1 MTKPIKLLLLL
12 VALLV
17 SVALCLQIGAV
28 PLTWS
33 FIIAP
38 DLDNGMSQQIF
49 FELRLPRLLLG
60 ILAGASLALCG
71 GLLQDLSR
79 NQLAD
84 PYLFGIV
91 AGAAFGATLVTV
103 WLPEL
108 LIALPIA
115 AFVGALLAIGLV
127 IAFVSVNRRN
137 QLEHLVLAGVAVS
150 FLLSSLGS
158 AFLYMGDAFAAN
170 RIMFWLMGSL
180 ARAQMTAIWVISPVL
195 LLTLA
200 VIVFWRRELA
210 ALHFADTTAKSLGV
224 PVNKVRLGLLLCSAA
239 LTAVVVAYCGGIG
252 FVGLLVPHLIR
263 FWLGNSP
270 IPMLFGSAL
279 AGAIL
284 LIWVDAAARTLLPS
298 QEIPLGVL
306 TSAIGSMFFLM
317 LLARRR

>member
-1 MTKPIKLLLLL
+1 MSNKLKLFILFGLLI
-12 VALLV
+12 V
-17 SVALCLQIGAV
+17 SFMLCLQIGAV

-33 FIIAP
+33 TLTDP
-38 DLDNGMSQQIF
+38 SLDAGMSRQIF
-49 FELRLPRLLLG
+49 VELRLPRLLLG

-71 GLLQDLSR
+71 GLLQDISR

-91 AGAAFGATLVTV
+91 AGAAFGATIATI
-103 WLPEL
+103 WLPNQQ
-108 LIALPIA
+108 IALPIA
-115 AFVGALLAIGLV
+115 AFFGAVLAIGLV

-137 QLEHLVLAGVAVS
+137 QLEQLVLAGVAVS

-158 AFLYMGDAFAAN
+158 ALLYMGDAFAAN

-180 ARAQMTAIWVISPVL
+180 ARAEMTAVWVITPVL
-195 LLTLA
+195 LLTILI
-200 VIVFWRRELA
+200 VVFWRRELA
-210 ALHFADTTAKSLGV
+210 ALHFADNTAKSLGV
-224 PVNKVRLGLLLCSAA
+224 EVTKVRLGLLLCTAA

-270 IPMLFGSAL
+270 LPMLIGSAL

-284 LIWVDAAARTLLPS
+284 LIWVDATARTLLPN
-298 QEIPLGVL
+298 QEVPLGVL
-306 TSAIGSMFFLM
+306 TSALGSLFFLV